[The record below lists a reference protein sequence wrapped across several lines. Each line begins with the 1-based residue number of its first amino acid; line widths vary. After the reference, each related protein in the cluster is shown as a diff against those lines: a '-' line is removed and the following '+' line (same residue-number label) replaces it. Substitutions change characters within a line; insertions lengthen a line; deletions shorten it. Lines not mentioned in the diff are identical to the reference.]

1 MGHKDTHLE
10 SLGYKLLGR
19 LVDPRGCY
27 GVLGFIMESGAK
39 GFQVVCSVWEA
50 LRERAKA
57 MKLVEIHPINY
68 YTDTACTMC
77 CSDRV
82 CGTSK

>member
-19 LVDPRGCY
+19 LVEPRGCY

-39 GFQVVCSVWEA
+39 GFQVV
-50 LRERAKA
+50 
-57 MKLVEIHPINY
+57 
-68 YTDTACTMC
+68 
-77 CSDRV
+77 
-82 CGTSK
+82 